1 MKKASTTTANT
12 LPPSAQDIRVAGRF
26 KLGKKIGSG
35 AFGDIYLGK
44 ISILTDCVAYY
55 FVAEDVIKN
64 TLVAIKIEHSKCAHP
79 QLEYEAKVYKYLA
92 GIRTLDSLLS
102 YSSSSL

>member
-1 MKKASTTTANT
+1 MKKTSSTTQNT

-44 ISILTDCVAYY
+44 LVDCLR
-55 FVAEDVIKN
+55 
-64 TLVAIKIEHSKCAHP
+64 LV
-79 QLEYEAKVYKYLA
+79 
-92 GIRTLDSLLS
+92 
-102 YSSSSL
+102 